1 MFHED
6 ILKEFI
12 FDCRMKKYSERT
24 IKSYRNNNLAMFR
37 FIQREYG
44 IENLEDTHY
53 QAIQGYI
60 KFLSDKNLTE
70 VYINSLIKSFR
81 SYFRY
86 CYEEGYIMRNPMDKI
101 KFQKQSKKLIHTFT
115 DREVV
120 KMVQFYSGK
129 RFLDVRN
136 RLILTVLFD
145 SGIRNAELCNL
156 KITDIK
162 ERYIDIMGK
171 GKKERYVPIT
181 PVMNKALIQYMRV
194 RNEYIKDKLWYETEY
209 LFLSQKGRKLTIETI
224 ERVVLEAGLN
234 VGVRAGVRISPH
246 TCRHY
251 YAQAQLRN
259 GCDLYTVSRLLG
271 HNNINIT
278 KIYLQSMDEDVFL
291 DMAIKT
297 SPLMC
302 AQ

>member
-1 MFHED
+1 MLNED
-6 ILKEFI
+6 ALKEFL

-24 IKSYRNNNLAMFR
+24 LKGYQNNNLGLFR
-37 FIQREYG
+37 YIDTEYG
-44 IENLEDTHY
+44 ISELEKTHY

-60 KFLSDKNLTE
+60 KFLTDKGLTE
-70 VYINSLIKSFR
+70 VYINSLIKCFR
-81 SYFRY
+81 AYFRY
-86 CYEEGYIMRNPMDKI
+86 CYEEQYIVRNPMDKI
-101 KFQKQSKKLIHTFT
+101 KFQKQPKTLIHTFT
-115 DREVV
+115 DKEAV
-120 KMVQFYSGK
+120 KMVQFYKGK
-129 RFLDVRN
+129 KFLDVRN
-136 RLILTVLFD
+136 RLIMTILLD

-156 KITDIK
+156 KLTDIK

-181 PVMNKALIQYMRV
+181 PVINKVLIQYMRV
-194 RNEYIKDKLWYETEY
+194 RGEYIKDKMGYETEY
-209 LFLSQKGRKLTIETI
+209 LFLSQKGRKLTIETV

-234 VGVRAGVRISPH
+234 VGVRAEVRISPH

-278 KIYLQSMDEDVFL
+278 KTYLQSMDEDGFL
-291 DMAIKT
+291 ELAIKT

-302 AQ
+302 V